1 VTPND
6 LNLDGFGLR
15 VTDFVR
21 TASLVVIAVTRAAPS
36 ADCPRCGTP
45 SDRVHSRYARTA
57 ADLPSGDRTVALR
70 LLVRRFFCDR
80 PDCPRR
86 IFCERLPG
94 LLDPYARTTGR
105 LTQAQRL
112 IGLALGGE
120 AGSRLARELAYPTSP
135 DTLLRRIR
143 STPAAGRPTPRALGV
158 DDWAWRKGRSYGTIL
173 CDLESGRPIDLLPDR
188 EAATLTAWL
197 KDRPG
202 VEVIS
207 RDRAG
212 AYAQGAREG
221 APHAMQVAD
230 RWHLLC
236 NIREMLEGVLGRC
249 RDRLKAAAQAAAAVV
264 TASPDSATAVPA
276 GTPSTNPEAR
286 PTPPSRREA
295 ARTAGRERRR
305 ERYGEVMALHRQ
317 GLSDRDIARRLHM
330 SRNTVQR
337 YRRAPEFPERCE
349 GPKRPSRLDPYG
361 EEVRRRWE
369 GGCRNAARISRE
381 LIAEGYPVSYWMV
394 RQCVKGYREAE
405 GGRPPPVKP
414 PSPRRTSWL
423 LLGGAWEVT
432 AEDQQFV
439 EVLCQQDE
447 EIRQVAGLAKDL
459 AGMVRREREGTLE
472 GWLGRAGADDM
483 PGELRGFAAALR
495 QDQAAVEAALREPWS
510 NGPVEGAI
518 NRLKTIK
525 RQMYGRANFDL
536 LRQRV
541 LHCA

>member
-1 VTPND
+1 M
-6 LNLDGFGLR
+6 
-15 VTDFVR
+15 
-21 TASLVVIAVTRAAPS
+21 
-36 ADCPRCGTP
+36 
-45 SDRVHSRYARTA
+45 
-57 ADLPSGDRTVALR
+57 VALR
-70 LLVRRFFCDR
+70 LLLRRFFCDR

-86 IFCERLPG
+86 LFCERLPG

-105 LTQAQRL
+105 LTQAQRR

-120 AGSRLARELAYPTSP
+120 AGARLARQLAFPTSP

-143 STPAAGRPTPRALGV
+143 STPASHRPTPRALGV

-197 KDRPG
+197 KDHPA

-221 APHAMQVAD
+221 APQAKQVAD
-230 RWHLLC
+230 RWHLLK

-249 RDRLKAAAQAAAAVV
+249 RDRLKAAARAAAAVV
-264 TASPDSATAVPA
+264 IARSDSETAVPVVA
-276 GTPSTNPEAR
+276 PSTNPETP
-286 PTPPSRREA
+286 PTPPARREA
-295 ARTAGRERRR
+295 VRMAGRERRR
-305 ERYGEVMALHRQ
+305 ERYDEVMALQRQ
-317 GLSDRDIARRLHM
+317 GRSDRDIARQLHM

-349 GPKRPSRLDPYG
+349 GRRRPSRLDPYG
-361 EEVRRRWE
+361 AEVRRRWE

-381 LIAEGYPVSYWMV
+381 MIAEGYPVSYWMV

-405 GGRPPPVKP
+405 GGRPPPTKP

-432 AEDQQFV
+432 AEDQRFA
-439 EVLCQQDE
+439 EVLCQQNE
-447 EIRQVAGLAKDL
+447 EIRQAAALAKEL
-459 AGMVRREREGTLE
+459 AGMVRREREAALE
-472 GWLGRAGADDM
+472 GWLVRAGAGGM
-483 PGELRGFAAALR
+483 PAELRGFAAALR
-495 QDQAAVEAALREPWS
+495 QDQAAVEAALHEPWS

-541 LHCA
+541 LHGA